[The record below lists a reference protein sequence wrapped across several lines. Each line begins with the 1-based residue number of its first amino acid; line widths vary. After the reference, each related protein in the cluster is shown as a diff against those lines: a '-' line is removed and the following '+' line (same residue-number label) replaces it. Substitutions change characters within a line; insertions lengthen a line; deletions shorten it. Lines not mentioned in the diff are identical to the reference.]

1 MKYTLL
7 QVVLSAITTAILVAG
22 SVQLASAD
30 ENKYEAGVVT
40 QNQTRD
46 LPDHPVHLG
55 GAERVFS
62 VSLVP
67 AENIEDI
74 AAIYERDG
82 GCE

>member
-1 MKYTLL
+1 MKYSLL

-30 ENKYEAGVVT
+30 EYKGGAVVAV
-40 QNQTRD
+40 QNQMRD
-46 LPDHPVHLG
+46 LSDHPVHLG